1 MVSIL
6 AFYTGAMIMMTMTMI
21 TITICYSLLKMT
33 TMRKSYLIIIIII
46 EIIIE

>member
-6 AFYTGAMIMMTMTMI
+6 AFYAGAMIMMTMTMTMI

-33 TMRKSYLIIIIII
+33 TMRKSYLIII